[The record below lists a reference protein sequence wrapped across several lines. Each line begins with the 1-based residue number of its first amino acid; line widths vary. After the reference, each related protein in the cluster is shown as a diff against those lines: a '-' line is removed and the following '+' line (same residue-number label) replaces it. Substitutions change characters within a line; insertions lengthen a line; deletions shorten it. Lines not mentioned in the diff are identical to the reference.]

1 MSKPEHRKMHEF
13 YENTAIVVF
22 HITSI
27 AAVGLQRFLQAL
39 SDSVQSE
46 GRNLNSL
53 SKNRVLRKANPL
65 GWPQRILR
73 VSPKDP

>member
-1 MSKPEHRKMHEF
+1 MHEF

-27 AAVGLQRFLQAL
+27 AAVSLQRFLQAL

-53 SKNRVLRKANPL
+53 FKIGYL
-65 GWPQRILR
+65 GKPTLW
-73 VSPKDP
+73 VGPKES